1 MNTFLALSIIGA
13 GFFSVALAILIA
25 KFGVPKS
32 LSESF
37 YNLGGRKG
45 KGYLFYLM
53 LAITVFLLI
62 APLVE
67 AAQYWG
73 FLTAASL
80 AFVGAA
86 AAFKDDKTQKIV
98 HITSAL
104 LSALCACF
112 TLYTMGELI
121 VLIPVII
128 IVVTSALLTKTVKQ
142 SLTFWMEMI
151 PMYSIF
157 TGLIIYFL

>member
-1 MNTFLALSIIGA
+1 MGV
-13 GFFSVALAILIA
+13 GFFSTALAILIA
-25 KFGVPKS
+25 RFGIPRS
-32 LSESF
+32 LSQSY
-37 YNLGGRKG
+37 YNLGGKEG

-53 LAITVFLLI
+53 IVITVFLLI
-62 APLVE
+62 SPLVE

-86 AAFKDDKTQKIV
+86 AAFKDNITQRIV

-104 LSALCACF
+104 LSALCAGF
-112 TLYTMGELI
+112 TLYRMDKLI

-128 IVVTSALLTKTVKQ
+128 IVVTAALSTKTVKK
-142 SLTFWMEMI
+142 SIIFWMEMI
-151 PMYSIF
+151 PIYSIF
-157 TGLIIYFL
+157 TGLITYFL